1 MNLLC
6 ISTGVCRVTITF
18 SDRIK
23 IDNFSIDDYIQ
34 VIDDSSRTRVYSPI
48 TGNSWPTDQLSYP
61 SSNLKVVFWS
71 DRDKTQGRGFSLQFS
86 CPTTIDEV
94 PTHQQ
99 ESGDSF
105 AVLTTA

>member
-1 MNLLC
+1 MC
-6 ISTGVCRVTITF
+6 IYSVKMPCSANSLDISH
-18 SDRIK
+18 SD
-23 IDNFSIDDYIQ
+23 IDLSDNDYIQ

-48 TGNSWPTDQLSYP
+48 TGNSWPADQLSYP

-86 CPTTIDEV
+86 CPSIEEV
-94 PTHQQ
+94 PTQQQ

-105 AVLTTA
+105 DA